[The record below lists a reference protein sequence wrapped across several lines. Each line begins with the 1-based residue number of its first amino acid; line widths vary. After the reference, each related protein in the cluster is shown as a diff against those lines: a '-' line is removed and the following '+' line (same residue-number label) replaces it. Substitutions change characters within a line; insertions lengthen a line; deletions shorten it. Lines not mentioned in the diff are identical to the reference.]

1 MNSMIESQSDLDK
14 FNERLAGN
22 FYKGGRYNPFFLG
35 LTGLGLVAIY
45 WLTQIGI
52 LGNVAP
58 QLLYIGITTI
68 VLALLQF
75 PVLALARSRRGIA
88 ANILVTICIL
98 AFSISLVIFWQG
110 IAPVA
115 VLVVLITP
123 GIALRSG
130 IPRKYIPWYAAVIL
144 ICISG
149 IVYAEYLAQS
159 NATLERLQNN
169 SSAAI
174 ASLAFLGATAILL
187 VTITIVSQSRNFRS
201 LQGLLLT
208 SFVII
213 VTIPTVMA
221 TILSGVG
228 AYANSQTQT
237 LNTLKAITNLKENQI
252 TLLVDEIRNDADK
265 IQGDF
270 RFKQNV
276 MAIITQGEVDLE
288 QNISYQSLARTY
300 LWSIQ
305 RDKVTYSE
313 IMVLDSQGVVILS
326 TTPEREGENYE
337 TQLFYRQGTVKF
349 FTGFANIPDFG
360 NQNLIVATPF
370 FDTNGQIIRGVIV
383 LRSDASAIKKIMES
397 TPGFEEAETYLV
409 NKNFNPVTKTHTQT
423 QTVRSKGALNA
434 VIDNI
439 DGQGN
444 YDNYANEAV
453 LGYYKWYEPMQ
464 MAVIAEV
471 PVSLVVTSSFS
482 SLAGST
488 LLSLFAIAFAITAV
502 VISARSIADPIKD
515 LAQITESYAVG
526 KFSSRANVDR
536 KDEIGALAK
545 SYNQMAAQLQ
555 DIIGKLEQRV
565 ADRTQEL
572 ESQTLRVRV
581 AAEIARDAASARDLG
596 ELLDSS
602 TELILERFNFYH
614 TGIFLIDKNREFA
627 VLTASPTEAGRQMIS
642 NNHKLRVGEVGI
654 VGRVAASGEPRITLE
669 TGVDSTHFSNPL
681 LPNTR
686 SEMALPLKVGNVVI
700 GVLDVQ
706 SDQPQAFSQDDIAI
720 MQVMADQLATAIER
734 TRLLQEVERNLSEL
748 ETAYGKYTREGWQK
762 LGSSGLL
769 INRGYRFD
777 NVRIEPINELPAL
790 ANEVHANGTT
800 ANPNGTNG
808 KNNIAIPIK
817 LRGQTI
823 GVIRAK
829 LKEGYGPNT
838 ISTIELATERLAAA
852 LESARL
858 YEEARTRADREQSIS
873 RVTTAISSVTEYDEI
888 LRTTVREIGR
898 MLNDTEVAI
907 QILGSN
913 DEQKPDNN

>member
-1 MNSMIESQSDLDK
+1 
-14 FNERLAGN
+14 
-22 FYKGGRYNPFFLG
+22 
-35 LTGLGLVAIY
+35 
-45 WLTQIGI
+45 
-52 LGNVAP
+52 
-58 QLLYIGITTI
+58 
-68 VLALLQF
+68 
-75 PVLALARSRRGIA
+75 
-88 ANILVTICIL
+88 
-98 AFSISLVIFWQG
+98 
-110 IAPVA
+110 
-115 VLVVLITP
+115 
-123 GIALRSG
+123 
-130 IPRKYIPWYAAVIL
+130 
-144 ICISG
+144 
-149 IVYAEYLAQS
+149 
-159 NATLERLQNN
+159 
-169 SSAAI
+169 
-174 ASLAFLGATAILL
+174 
-187 VTITIVSQSRNFRS
+187 
-201 LQGLLLT
+201 
-208 SFVII
+208 
-213 VTIPTVMA
+213 MA

-276 MAIITQGEVDLE
+276 MAIFTQGEVDPE
-288 QNISYQSLARTY
+288 QNTSYQALARSY

-326 TTPEREGENYE
+326 TNPEREGENYE

-545 SYNQMAAQLQ
+545 SYNQMVAQLQ
-555 DIIGKLEQRV
+555 DIISKLEQRGPH
-565 ADRTQEL
+565 TGTK
-572 ESQTLRVRV
+572 SNRVR
-581 AAEIARDAASARDLG
+581 
-596 ELLDSS
+596 
-602 TELILERFNFYH
+602 
-614 TGIFLIDKNREFA
+614 
-627 VLTASPTEAGRQMIS
+627 RQKSRGMRHQPGTLV
-642 NNHKLRVGEVGI
+642 NCWI
-654 VGRVAASGEPRITLE
+654 VRQ
-669 TGVDSTHFSNPL
+669 N
-681 LPNTR
+681 
-686 SEMALPLKVGNVVI
+686 
-700 GVLDVQ
+700 
-706 SDQPQAFSQDDIAI
+706 
-720 MQVMADQLATAIER
+720 
-734 TRLLQEVERNLSEL
+734 
-748 ETAYGKYTREGWQK
+748 
-762 LGSSGLL
+762 
-769 INRGYRFD
+769 
-777 NVRIEPINELPAL
+777 
-790 ANEVHANGTT
+790 
-800 ANPNGTNG
+800 
-808 KNNIAIPIK
+808 
-817 LRGQTI
+817 
-823 GVIRAK
+823 
-829 LKEGYGPNT
+829 
-838 ISTIELATERLAAA
+838 
-852 LESARL
+852 
-858 YEEARTRADREQSIS
+858 
-873 RVTTAISSVTEYDEI
+873 
-888 LRTTVREIGR
+888 
-898 MLNDTEVAI
+898 
-907 QILGSN
+907 
-913 DEQKPDNN
+913 

>member
-1 MNSMIESQSDLDK
+1 MMNRMIESKSDENT
-14 FNERLAGN
+14 FNERLADN
-22 FYKGGRYNPFFLG
+22 FYKGSRYNLFFLG
-35 LTGLGLVAIY
+35 LTGLGLMSIF
-45 WLTQIGI
+45 WLTQLGI
-52 LGNVAP
+52 FGDITP
-58 QLLYIGITTI
+58 QLLYIGIATI
-68 VLALLQF
+68 VLALLQI
-75 PVLALARSRRGIA
+75 PVLALARRKRGIA
-88 ANILVTICIL
+88 ANILLSFCIF
-98 AFSISLVIFWQG
+98 AFSISMVIFWQG
-110 IAPVA
+110 ITPAVA
-115 VLVVLITP
+115 LVVLITP
-123 GIALRSG
+123 VFAIRSEM
-130 IPRKYIPWYAAVIL
+130 PRKYVPWYIVLIL
-144 ICISG
+144 IFISG
-149 IVYAEYLAQS
+149 IIYAEYFAGA
-159 NATLERLQNN
+159 NTTFERLQNN

-174 ASLAFLGATAILL
+174 ASLAFLGATGILL
-187 VTITIVSQSRNFRS
+187 VTITIISQSQNYRS

-213 VTIPTVMA
+213 VTIPTIMA
-221 TILSGVG
+221 TVLSGVG

-270 RFKQNV
+270 QFKQNV
-276 MAIITQGEVDLE
+276 MAIITQGEVDPE
-288 QNISYQSLARTY
+288 QLTSSQALGRTY

-305 RDKVTYSE
+305 KDKVTYTE
-313 IMVLDSQGVVILS
+313 IMVLDSQGVVVLS
-326 TTPEREGENYE
+326 TDPAREGENYE

-349 FTGFANIPDFG
+349 FNGFAAIPDFG
-360 NQNLIVATPF
+360 DQNLIVATPF

-409 NKNFNPVTKTHTQT
+409 DKNFNPVTKTRVQT
-423 QTVRSKGALNA
+423 QTVRSKAALSA
-434 VIDNI
+434 VLDNL
-439 DGQGN
+439 DGQGT
-444 YDNYANEAV
+444 YDNYANEGV

-471 PVSLVVTSSFS
+471 PVSLVVTSSYY

-502 VISARSIADPIKD
+502 VISARSIVDPIKD
-515 LAQITESYAVG
+515 LAQITESYTLG
-526 KFSSRANVDR
+526 KFSSRANVSR

-565 ADRTQEL
+565 ADRTHEL
-572 ESQTLRVRV
+572 EGQTLRLRV
-581 AAEIARDAASARDLG
+581 AAEIARDAASVRDLD
-596 ELLDSS
+596 ELLASS
-602 TELILERFNFYH
+602 AELILKRFNFYH
-614 TGIFLIDKNREFA
+614 TGIFLIDKNREYA

-642 NNHKLRVGEVGI
+642 NAHKLRVGEAGI
-654 VGRVAASGEPRITLE
+654 VGRVAATGEPRIILE
-669 TGVDSTHFSNPL
+669 AGVDETDFKNPL

-706 SDQPQAFSQDDIAI
+706 IDQTQAFSQDDIAI

-734 TRLLQEVERNLSEL
+734 TRLLQEVERNLREL
-748 ETAYGKYTREGWQK
+748 ETAYGQYTREGWQK
-762 LGSSGLL
+762 LGSSGQLSH
-769 INRGYRFD
+769 RGYRFD
-777 NVRIEPINELPAL
+777 NVRIEPIDESPAL
-790 ANEVHANGTT
+790 ESKVT
-800 ANPNGTNG
+800 PNGANG
-808 KNNIAIPIK
+808 KNNITIPIK
-817 LRGQTI
+817 LRGEII
-823 GVIRAK
+823 GMIRAK

-873 RVTTAISSVTEYDEI
+873 RVSAAISSATEYDEI
-888 LRTTVREIGR
+888 LRTTVSEIGR
-898 MLNDTEVAI
+898 MLNNTEVTI
-907 QILGSN
+907 QILGDS
-913 DEQKPDNN
+913 DEQKSDNN